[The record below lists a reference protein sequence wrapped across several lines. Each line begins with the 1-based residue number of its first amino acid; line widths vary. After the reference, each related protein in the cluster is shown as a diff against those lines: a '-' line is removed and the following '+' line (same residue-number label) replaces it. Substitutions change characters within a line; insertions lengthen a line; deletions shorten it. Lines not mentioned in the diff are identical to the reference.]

1 MVLVTLRLICRDA
14 GFPCYHLAQGP
25 YPIMATLRELRERN
39 ALSQRD
45 LARLAGISV
54 NTVLDLEK
62 SRRRP
67 RPSTRRKL
75 AKALNVAPHEI
86 DFSL

>member
-1 MVLVTLRLICRDA
+1 
-14 GFPCYHLAQGP
+14 
-25 YPIMATLRELRERN
+25 MATLRELRESN

-45 LARLAGISV
+45 LARLARVSV
-54 NTVLDLEK
+54 NTILDLEK

-75 AKALNVAPHEI
+75 AKALKVLPRDI
-86 DFSL
+86 DFSSIRR

>member
-1 MVLVTLRLICRDA
+1 
-14 GFPCYHLAQGP
+14 
-25 YPIMATLRELRERN
+25 MATLRELRERN
-39 ALSQRD
+39 ALAQRD

-62 SRRRP
+62 GRRRP

-75 AKALNVAPHEI
+75 AKALNVAPREI